1 MMKGIATSFTFKL
14 LTAFFSY
21 LLAVILFTSGI
32 ALSVGYREG
41 ILTSDQYFNSQSYR
55 RQVEMDMAAL
65 IQAASEGTEA
75 WNEVALAPNLRCILV
90 KDNEIVFS
98 NIPGISLQDSVDAA
112 VARLETIS
120 ASKEVVHASD
130 YYSEALTVHVV
141 SIEYYATVDKALLY
155 SDTYTTSARQYGLIK
170 PYLKLALKLIIPAC
184 LLFILLLT
192 FLIRTTGVVRGQEE
206 QVQPFFIDRWH
217 VDLFTAG
224 AALVLYLLASTSW
237 LYSFGWV
244 YETQF
249 DPIYS
254 ILLFALYCLPIY
266 LVGLTWV
273 LSIAR
278 RIRLGIIWQRLFL
291 RLAGR
296 LALRLL
302 RRLGNWLRQIGQNI
316 NLAVTVIVRFFGYIL
331 ANFLLLA
338 LVWDNA
344 LFVLLLF
351 AFNVLVLLYLCHM
364 AINFNKIAFTA
375 RAIATGVLNAKT
387 DVRNIGGSLRQHADV
402 INKIGDGLNLEVAE
416 RVRSEKF
423 KTELIANVS
432 HDIRTPLTALINYVD
447 LLKKQELHHAKAA
460 EYLDVLD
467 RNAQRLK
474 DLTSDLIDLSKFST
488 GNVQLQMEKLN
499 LGELIRQG
507 IGEYSEKLAVK
518 GLRLVLSLP
527 EVPVYIKA
535 DGSHLWRILENL
547 LSNIRKY
554 ALPQSRVY
562 VAVAVDRGQVF
573 WTQKNISDHPL
584 NISPNELMERF
595 VRGDA
600 SRNTEGSGLGLS
612 IAKSLTELQGG
623 RFDIAIDG
631 DLFKTTICFPVIE

>member
-1 MMKGIATSFTFKL
+1 M
-14 LTAFFSY
+14 
-21 LLAVILFTSGI
+21 
-32 ALSVGYREG
+32 
-41 ILTSDQYFNSQSYR
+41 
-55 RQVEMDMAAL
+55 
-65 IQAASEGTEA
+65 
-75 WNEVALAPNLRCILV
+75 
-90 KDNEIVFS
+90 
-98 NIPGISLQDSVDAA
+98 
-112 VARLETIS
+112 
-120 ASKEVVHASD
+120 
-130 YYSEALTVHVV
+130 
-141 SIEYYATVDKALLY
+141 
-155 SDTYTTSARQYGLIK
+155 
-170 PYLKLALKLIIPAC
+170 
-184 LLFILLLT
+184 
-192 FLIRTTGVVRGQEE
+192 
-206 QVQPFFIDRWH
+206 
-217 VDLFTAG
+217 
-224 AALVLYLLASTSW
+224 
-237 LYSFGWV
+237 
-244 YETQF
+244 
-249 DPIYS
+249 
-254 ILLFALYCLPIY
+254 
-266 LVGLTWV
+266 
-273 LSIAR
+273 
-278 RIRLGIIWQRLFL
+278 
-291 RLAGR
+291 AGR

-584 NISPNELMERF
+584 NISPQRTHGTVCARRRLQKH
-595 VRGDA
+595 RGQRPWPVDRQKPDRIA
-600 SRNTEGSGLGLS
+600 GRPFRYRHRRRLVQDDDMFSRNRIRRLLRGCSF
-612 IAKSLTELQGG
+612 
-623 RFDIAIDG
+623 R
-631 DLFKTTICFPVIE
+631 